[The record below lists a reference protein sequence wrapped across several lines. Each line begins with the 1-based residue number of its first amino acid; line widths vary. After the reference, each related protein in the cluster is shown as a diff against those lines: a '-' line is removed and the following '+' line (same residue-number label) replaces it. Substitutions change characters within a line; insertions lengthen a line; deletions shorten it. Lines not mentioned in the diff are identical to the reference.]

1 MQYSKELAIAK
12 RAAKSA
18 GDYLM
23 TAFGSRN
30 NHISYKSSH
39 ELITN
44 ADIGA
49 DKIIHK
55 MISSAFPKDIILSEE
70 LSPFFA
76 KATNG
81 RPQTIASRLWIVD
94 PLDGTNNFARN
105 IPIFAVCIALA
116 APALSFPRKRES
128 HQKQDLKI
136 GAIYLPYSK
145 EMFWAERGKGAHLGN
160 KKLHVSKTF
169 ELKDLRIG
177 IYLLKESGEIAEFKN
192 KNKIESE
199 DVNEAIKKLD
209 DFKVKGDDE
218 LDNNLNEILEIIKLN
233 DGKDSKELF
242 DIYGKDSYK
251 TFKRRLNELEKNN
264 LISIKEVNFGANGR
278 KMIINYGSLKR
289 LNEF

>member
-169 ELKDLRIG
+169 
-177 IYLLKESGEIAEFKN
+177 
-192 KNKIESE
+192 
-199 DVNEAIKKLD
+199 
-209 DFKVKGDDE
+209 
-218 LDNNLNEILEIIKLN
+218 
-233 DGKDSKELF
+233 
-242 DIYGKDSYK
+242 
-251 TFKRRLNELEKNN
+251 
-264 LISIKEVNFGANGR
+264 
-278 KMIINYGSLKR
+278 
-289 LNEF
+289 

>member
-1 MQYSKELAIAK
+1 MLKSRLNPELIEFKPYNYEETLGILNQRSEYAFHANTVDKESLELIAK
-12 RAAKSA
+12 
-18 GDYLM
+18 
-23 TAFGSRN
+23 
-30 NHISYKSSH
+30 
-39 ELITN
+39 
-44 ADIGA
+44 
-49 DKIIHK
+49 
-55 MISSAFPKDIILSEE
+55 
-70 LSPFFA
+70 
-76 KATNG
+76 
-81 RPQTIASRLWIVD
+81 
-94 PLDGTNNFARN
+94 
-105 IPIFAVCIALA
+105 
-116 APALSFPRKRES
+116 
-128 HQKQDLKI
+128 
-136 GAIYLPYSK
+136 
-145 EMFWAERGKGAHLGN
+145 
-160 KKLHVSKTF
+160 KTF